1 MVSELGSMQGLESI
15 IDRKHEWKTLIRQY
29 RIMKIP
35 ITYKMFPSF
44 SITRL
49 SALNQTPNNVKLSE
63 EILLHIS
70 SPMLKVTNLF
80 IFSANYMSR
89 TRVFALLFVV
99 VCIDPSPLLTG
110 LVINL

>member
-1 MVSELGSMQGLESI
+1 MQSSVNGRVYVVTILVRNKKFMVSELGSMQGLESI

-80 IFSANYMSR
+80 IFSAN
-89 TRVFALLFVV
+89 
-99 VCIDPSPLLTG
+99 CI
-110 LVINL
+110 